1 MKTMLLTGK
10 IFLACV
16 LSIWASAAFAIQPI
30 PKESG
35 FSGFIN
41 IGGVYLDVK
50 SNMIAGNKLGDIGK
64 EVINSIH
71 ESPDSE
77 SDFLPSFNF
86 KFAYTF
92 ADTRTQIYAGNT
104 LEDFLRLDIAAQAG
118 VRQEMADSSVVGA
131 SFIFSAVP
139 TEVWEDPYM
148 ANQSRTETDRS
159 SQGLRFI
166 WGNILDANLDVQ
178 YTWRKLEIDDE
189 RSGTLGGLGLTPAQR
204 ALLDREGNHHH
215 MEILYRWDFGA
226 RHYVVPAFEYHKFD
240 LDGDAMANDRYGV
253 QLSYGY
259 RGGWFSLVANGS
271 YLYADYDTTNPIYNK
286 KREDDIY
293 GGSLTG
299 FWHRPFGMPKGWNL
313 VASVLGFKT
322 DANIDFYD
330 TSVVGTSLS
339 VLYRF

>member
-1 MKTMLLTGK
+1 MKTVSLIGK

-35 FSGFIN
+35 FSGFLN

-50 SNMIAGNKLGDIGK
+50 SNMIAGNNLVDIG
-64 EVINSIH
+64 EGVISSIH

-77 SDFLPSFNF
+77 SNFLPSFNF
-86 KFAYTF
+86 EFAYTF
-92 ADTRTQIYAGNT
+92 ADTRTQIYAGNS
-104 LEDFLRLDIAAQAG
+104 LEDFLRFDTASLAG

-131 SFIFSAVP
+131 SFVFSTIP

-178 YTWRKLEIDDE
+178 YTWRKIEIDDE
-189 RSGTLGGLGLTPAQR
+189 RSGTLGGLGLTPGQI
-204 ALLDREGNHHH
+204 ALLDREGKHHRV
-215 MEILYRWDFGA
+215 ELLYKWNFGD

-240 LDGDAMANDRYGV
+240 LDGDAMSNDRYGV
-253 QLSYGY
+253 QLTYGY
-259 RGGWFSLVANGS
+259 RGGWFSLVANGGYS
-271 YLYADYDTTNPIYNK
+271 YTDYDTTNPIYNK

-293 GGSLTG
+293 GGSLSG

-313 VASVLGFKT
+313 VASVLGYKT

-330 TSVVGTSLS
+330 TDVVGTSLS